1 MKKLFASSVAL
12 AASLVAAS
20 LAHAESEKYLLR
32 YKFTPNE
39 TIRWQIEH
47 RSMVRA
53 TVSGT
58 TQSTET
64 LSNSVNVWRVAKV
77 KPDGAATF
85 EQSVQWVDM
94 RQTLTGRSE
103 VHFDSRSGE
112 KPPHGFEDAAKSVGV
127 PLATIT
133 IDSLGKVVSKK
144 SRRSGGQQADG
155 GLAAQKQGWI
165 TVPLPEKA
173 VAVGETWSL
182 PQEIELP
189 LPSGT
194 IKKIKSVQRFVL
206 EEVKTGVA
214 LIRVSTEVLT
224 PISDPA
230 IESQLVEREAAGTVR
245 FDIDAG
251 RIIGQQMDIDKQ
263 VIGFRG
269 GASSLHYVNR
279 FSERLLPEPT
289 RR

>member
-1 MKKLFASSVAL
+1 MKNLVASSVAL
-12 AASLVAAS
+12 AASLLATS
-20 LAHAESEKYLLR
+20 LAHADSEKYLLR

-39 TIRWQIEH
+39 SIRWQIEH

-64 LSNSVNVWRVAKV
+64 LSNSVNVWRVAEI
-77 KPDGAATF
+77 KPDGVATF
-85 EQSVQWVDM
+85 QQSVQWIDM

-103 VHFDSRSGE
+103 VHYDSRTGE
-112 KPPHGFEDAAKSVGV
+112 KPPRGFEDASKSVGV

-133 IDSLGKVVSKK
+133 IDARGKVLSKK
-144 SRRSGGQQADG
+144 SLRPGGQQADSG
-155 GLAAQKQGWI
+155 PGAEKRSWI
-165 TVPLPEKA
+165 TLPLPEKA
-173 VAVGETWSL
+173 VAIGESWSL
-182 PQEIELP
+182 PQDIELP
-189 LPSGT
+189 LPNGT

-206 EEVKTGVA
+206 EEVRTGVA

-230 IESQLVEREAAGTVR
+230 LESQLVEREAAGTVR
-245 FDIDAG
+245 FDVDAG

-263 VIGFRG
+263 VVGFRG

-279 FSERLLPEPT
+279 FSERLLSEPA